1 MELLQ
6 CSDCNF
12 AIKRTHHRLFL
23 EYVLK
28 TSCFKNNILR
38 KKSTVDQRLNKA
50 ADLQYTIL
58 NFFQK
63 SGAHV
68 RPACRSTEDSNIFIG
83 KPLWS
88 RPFFTKNLEFIS
100 AISLKK
106 TPTQSVSY
114 MGSAQKL
121 FLDYQDIFKKR
132 FLTKWQVPNLQVATL
147 LKTCL
152 TKIYKIFNG
161 KGDLYCVKTIFVF
174 EC

>member
-1 MELLQ
+1 MLRKITDCKSLKISQKNYMMEFLQ

-12 AIKRTHHRLFL
+12 AIKGTHHRLFL

-28 TSCFKNNILR
+28 TSCFKKNILR

-68 RPACRSTEDSNIFIG
+68 RPSCRCTEGSNIFIG
-83 KPLWS
+83 KHLGS

-100 AISLKK
+100 AISLKR

-114 MGSAQKL
+114 MGSAQQL
-121 FLDYQDIFKKR
+121 FLNYQNIFK
-132 FLTKWQVPNLQVATL
+132 N
-147 LKTCL
+147 
-152 TKIYKIFNG
+152 IF
-161 KGDLYCVKTIFVF
+161 
-174 EC
+174 